1 MTFALLV
8 SLLLTKAPASQPL
21 ATPKTK
27 KPLGRILRASE
38 DDLLKASEAAKLA
51 GKPALA
57 LCGSELQLV
66 KVQFKDPAADEVDP
80 SEGPMKRFALP
91 CQATWLFFKVP
102 GLKPGKAVVAFQ
114 PAEQNRHGRLTS
126 GPALNLSVGS
136 NSYQLQQEGTGHPF
150 QLLLSEGT
158 KRTLLFRS
166 DAKDPKDGDAYLELA
181 GDLNRDG
188 KLDLLVTAG
197 GAFRSQVFYLSS
209 PKGLRPVQTEDR
221 SGQD

>member
-1 MTFALLV
+1 MHFALLL
-8 SLLLTKAPASQPL
+8 SLLLTKAPVSKPL

-27 KPLGRILRASE
+27 KPIGRVLRASE
-38 DDLLKASEAAKLA
+38 DDLLKASDAAKLA

-57 LCGSELQLV
+57 LCGSELKQV

-102 GLKPGKAVVAFQ
+102 GLKPGNATVTFQ
-114 PAEQNRHGRLTS
+114 PSAENKHGRLTS
-126 GPALNLSVGS
+126 APPLALTVGS

-150 QLLLSEGT
+150 DVSLSEGP

-197 GAFRSQVFYLSS
+197 GSYRSQVLFLSA

-221 SGQD
+221 SGLD